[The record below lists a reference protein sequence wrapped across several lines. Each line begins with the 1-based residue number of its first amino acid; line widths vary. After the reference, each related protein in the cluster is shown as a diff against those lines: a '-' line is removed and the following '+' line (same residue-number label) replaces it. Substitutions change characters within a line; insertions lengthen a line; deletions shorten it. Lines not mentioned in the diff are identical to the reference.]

1 MKYLLLALTAWAVWS
16 GGSWALAQLDMLI
29 EAPLVHR
36 SALLVARGKE
46 NKSAANGVAVLNL
59 LLGWTVLGWIGALI
73 WAVTLKGAEVK
84 PIAEHQ
90 RVPVAV
96 Q

>member
-36 SALLVARGKE
+36 SAK
-46 NKSAANGVAVLNL
+46 
-59 LLGWTVLGWIGALI
+59 
-73 WAVTLKGAEVK
+73 
-84 PIAEHQ
+84 
-90 RVPVAV
+90 
-96 Q
+96 